1 MTGVMRS
8 ALWLTFFAV
17 ILAAWWMMYSMAG
30 MMGVDWIGR
39 PTGMI
44 NMGGMSEGMGGE
56 MSKGMSNEMSSE
68 MPMMQLTSF
77 GALFPMWAIMM
88 AAMMLP
94 TMVPTL
100 RSYEDLIV
108 SANGSRAGWLGVILG
123 YFITWVGFA
132 ALIALAQIGLMASGI
147 VSDLGI
153 AYSSWVAG
161 GLLILVGLF
170 QFTKIKE
177 VCHGVCHSPMQYFLG
192 HWRTGFGG
200 GLRMGLSL
208 DRALC
213 YKTARGLV
221 DSWWSRRR
229 RLRRNLR
236 ES

>member
-1 MTGVMRS
+1 
-8 ALWLTFFAV
+8 
-17 ILAAWWMMYSMAG
+17 
-30 MMGVDWIGR
+30 
-39 PTGMI
+39 
-44 NMGGMSEGMGGE
+44 
-56 MSKGMSNEMSSE
+56 
-68 MPMMQLTSF
+68 
-77 GALFPMWAIMM
+77 
-88 AAMMLP
+88 
-94 TMVPTL
+94 
-100 RSYEDLIV
+100 V

-208 DRALC
+208 GAFCVGCCWGFMALGFVGGVMSLLWM
-213 YKTARGLV
+213 GLATV
-221 DSWWSRRR
+221 VMIIEK
-229 RLRRNLR
+229 LPQIGHYVTKPLGVLLILGGVGVAGYGVI
-236 ES
+236 